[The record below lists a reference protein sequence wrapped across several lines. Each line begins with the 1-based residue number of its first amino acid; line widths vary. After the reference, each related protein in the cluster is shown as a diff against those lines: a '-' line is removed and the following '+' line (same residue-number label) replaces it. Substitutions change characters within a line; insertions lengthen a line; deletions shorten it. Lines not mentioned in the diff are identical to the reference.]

1 MNTAETVSTSF
12 RASKDKIERIDAIA
26 TSMGRSRNWLLNK
39 ALDDILEHQA
49 WFMEDV
55 QKGIE
60 AAYKRERS
68 GPGNLYKPLGGI
80 SASPDT
86 FKRN

>member
-1 MNTAETVSTSF
+1 MKPAETVSTSF

-39 ALDDILEHQA
+39 ALDDILEHQS
-49 WFMEDV
+49 WFVAEV

-60 AAYKRERS
+60 AADKGE
-68 GPGNLYKPLGGI
+68 L
-80 SASPDT
+80 ASPDEVT
-86 FKRN
+86 AIFNKYGA

>member
-1 MNTAETVSTSF
+1 MSSAETVSTSF

-49 WFMEDV
+49 WFVEEV

-60 AAYKRERS
+60 AADKGEF
-68 GPGNLYKPLGGI
+68 
-80 SASPDT
+80 ASPEDVT
-86 FKRN
+86 AIFNKYGA

>member
-1 MNTAETVSTSF
+1 MSTADTVSTSF

-49 WFMEDV
+49 WFEAEV
-55 QKGIE
+55 QKGI
-60 AAYKRERS
+60 AAADRGEF
-68 GPGNLYKPLGGI
+68 
-80 SASPDT
+80 ASPEEVT
-86 FKRN
+86 AVFNKYGA

>member
-12 RASKDKIERIDAIA
+12 RASKDKIERIDSIA
-26 TSMGRSRNWLLNK
+26 AARGRSRNWLLNK

-49 WFMEDV
+49 WFAEEV

-60 AAYKRERS
+60 AADKGEF
-68 GPGNLYKPLGGI
+68 
-80 SASPDT
+80 AST
-86 FKRN
+86 EEVTAIFNKYGA

>member
-1 MNTAETVSTSF
+1 MSPAETISTSF

-49 WFMEDV
+49 WFVAEV

-60 AAYKRERS
+60 AADKGE
-68 GPGNLYKPLGGI
+68 L
-80 SASPDT
+80 ASPDEVT
-86 FKRN
+86 AIFNKYGA

>member
-1 MNTAETVSTSF
+1 MNTAETISTSF
-12 RASKDKIERIDAIA
+12 RASKDKIDRIDAIA

-49 WFMEDV
+49 WFVAEV

-60 AAYKRERS
+60 AADKGEFV
-68 GPGNLYKPLGGI
+68 
-80 SASPDT
+80 SPDEVNAI
-86 FKRN
+86 FNKYGA

>member
-12 RASKDKIERIDAIA
+12 RALKEKIERIDAIA

-49 WFMEDV
+49 WFVAEV

-60 AAYKRERS
+60 AADKGEFV
-68 GPGNLYKPLGGI
+68 
-80 SASPDT
+80 SPEEVT
-86 FKRN
+86 AVFNKYGA

>member
-1 MNTAETVSTSF
+1 MSPAETISTSF

-49 WFMEDV
+49 WFVAEV

-60 AAYKRERS
+60 AADKGE
-68 GPGNLYKPLGGI
+68 L
-80 SASPDT
+80 AAPDEVT
-86 FKRN
+86 AIFNKYGA

>member
-1 MNTAETVSTSF
+1 MSTAETVSTSF

-49 WFMEDV
+49 WFVAEV

-60 AAYKRERS
+60 AADKGE
-68 GPGNLYKPLGGI
+68 L
-80 SASPDT
+80 ASPDEVT
-86 FKRN
+86 AIFNKYGA

>member
-49 WFMEDV
+49 WFVAEV

-60 AAYKRERS
+60 AADKGEF
-68 GPGNLYKPLGGI
+68 
-80 SASPDT
+80 ASRDEVT
-86 FKRN
+86 AIFNKYGT

>member
-1 MNTAETVSTSF
+1 MNPSETVSTSF

-49 WFMEDV
+49 WFVAEV

-60 AAYKRERS
+60 AADKGE
-68 GPGNLYKPLGGI
+68 L
-80 SASPDT
+80 ASPDEVT
-86 FKRN
+86 AIFNKYGA

>member
-1 MNTAETVSTSF
+1 MNTAKTVSTSF
-12 RASKDKIERIDAIA
+12 RAPKDKIERIDAIA

-49 WFMEDV
+49 WFMEEV

-60 AAYKRERS
+60 AADKREF
-68 GPGNLYKPLGGI
+68 
-80 SASPDT
+80 ASPDEVT
-86 FKRN
+86 AIFNKYGA

>member
-49 WFMEDV
+49 WFVAEV

-60 AAYKRERS
+60 AADKGEF
-68 GPGNLYKPLGGI
+68 
-80 SASPDT
+80 ASPDEVT
-86 FKRN
+86 AIFNKYGA

>member
-1 MNTAETVSTSF
+1 MSPAETISTSF
-12 RASKDKIERIDAIA
+12 RATKDKIERIDAIA

-49 WFMEDV
+49 WFVAEV

-60 AAYKRERS
+60 AADKGE
-68 GPGNLYKPLGGI
+68 L
-80 SASPDT
+80 ASPDEVT
-86 FKRN
+86 AIFNKYGA

>member
-1 MNTAETVSTSF
+1 MNPSETVSTSF

-49 WFMEDV
+49 WFVEEV

-60 AAYKRERS
+60 AADKGE
-68 GPGNLYKPLGGI
+68 L
-80 SASPDT
+80 ASPDEVT
-86 FKRN
+86 AIFNKYGA

>member
-1 MNTAETVSTSF
+1 MSSAETVSTSF

-49 WFMEDV
+49 WFVAEV
-55 QKGIE
+55 QKGI
-60 AAYKRERS
+60 AAADKGEF
-68 GPGNLYKPLGGI
+68 
-80 SASPDT
+80 ASPEEVT
-86 FKRN
+86 AIFNKYGA

>member
-39 ALDDILEHQA
+39 ALDDILEHQV
-49 WFMEDV
+49 WFVAEV

-60 AAYKRERS
+60 AADKGEF
-68 GPGNLYKPLGGI
+68 
-80 SASPDT
+80 ASPDEVT
-86 FKRN
+86 AIFNKYGA

>member
-1 MNTAETVSTSF
+1 MNTVETVSTSF
-12 RASKDKIERIDAIA
+12 RASKDKIDRIDAIA

-49 WFMEDV
+49 WFVAEV

-60 AAYKRERS
+60 AADKGEFV
-68 GPGNLYKPLGGI
+68 
-80 SASPDT
+80 SPDEVNAI
-86 FKRN
+86 FNKYGA

>member
-49 WFMEDV
+49 WFMAEV

-60 AAYKRERS
+60 AADKGEF
-68 GPGNLYKPLGGI
+68 
-80 SASPDT
+80 ASPDEVT
-86 FKRN
+86 AIFNKYGA

>member
-49 WFMEDV
+49 WFAAEV
-55 QKGIE
+55 QKGI
-60 AAYKRERS
+60 AAADNGEF
-68 GPGNLYKPLGGI
+68 
-80 SASPDT
+80 ASPDEVT
-86 FKRN
+86 AIFNKYGA

>member
-39 ALDDILEHQA
+39 ALDDILEHQV

-60 AAYKRERS
+60 AADKREF
-68 GPGNLYKPLGGI
+68 
-80 SASPDT
+80 ASLDEVT
-86 FKRN
+86 AIFNKYGA